1 MEKIYE
7 QMRDIGII
15 PVVKIDDAEKAIP
28 LAKALIAG
36 GIPAAEVT
44 YRTAAAEETIR
55 RISKEFPEMLVGAGT
70 VINVELAKSAVA
82 AGARFI
88 VSPGFNPDVVD
99 WCLENKIPMIP
110 GISAPSQVEAA
121 LSRGMTVLK
130 LFPAE
135 VVGGVAM
142 LDALAGP
149 FGQCMF
155 MPTGGVTTA
164 NVGEYAK
171 RKNVLAVGGTWM
183 VKADLINGDKWDEI
197 TSICKKALIE
207 LQGFAVGHIG
217 INAADDSSAKDAAG
231 LLSLFNYLPNN
242 DGNASV
248 FCGKQFEVM
257 KGSGRGEHGHICF
270 TVNNVERAL
279 AYVKQYGFNA
289 VEETKKYC
297 GEPGKSPLKF
307 VYLDK
312 MIGGFAVHLNKN

>member
-1 MEKIYE
+1 MEVIYE
-7 QMRDIGII
+7 KMRDIGII
-15 PVVKIDDAEKAIP
+15 PVVKIDDAEKALP
-28 LAKALIAG
+28 LAKALIDG

-55 RISKEFPEMLVGAGT
+55 RISAAYPNMLVGAGT

-82 AGARFI
+82 AGAKFI

-135 VVGGVAM
+135 VVGGVEM

-155 MPTGGVTTA
+155 MPTGGVNTE
-164 NVGEYAK
+164 NLGSYAK

-183 VKADLINGDKWDEI
+183 VKADLINNDKWDEI
-197 TSICKKALIE
+197 TRICKEALVQ
-207 LQGFAVGHIG
+207 LQGFALGHVG
-217 INAADDSSAKDAAG
+217 INAADENGAKDISS
-231 LLSLFNYLPNN
+231 LLSLLNYLPNN
-242 DGNASV
+242 EGKASV
-248 FCGKQFEVM
+248 FNGKQFEVM
-257 KGSGRGEHGHICF
+257 KGNGRGEHGHICF
-270 TVNNVERAL
+270 TVNNVDRTL
-279 AYVKQYGFNA
+279 AFLKPYGFNA
-289 VEETKKYC
+289 IEETKKYS
-297 GEPGKSPLKF
+297 GEEGKSPLKF

-312 MIGGFAVHLNKN
+312 QIGGFAIHLNKN

>member
-7 QMRDIGII
+7 QMRNIGII
-15 PVVKIDDAEKAIP
+15 PVVKIDDAEKAVP

-82 AGARFI
+82 AGAKFI

-110 GISAPSQVEAA
+110 GISSPSQVEAA

-135 VVGGVAM
+135 VVGGVEM

-155 MPTGGVTTA
+155 MPTGGVNTG
-164 NVGEYAK
+164 NLGEYAK

-197 TSICKKALIE
+197 TAICKDALVQ
-207 LQGFAVGHIG
+207 LQGFALGHVG
-217 INAADDSSAKDAAG
+217 INADDEGGAKDIAS
-231 LLSLFNYLPNN
+231 LLSLFNYAS
-242 DGNASV
+242 NADSKSSV

-257 KGSGRGEHGHICF
+257 KGNGRGVHGHICF
-270 TVNNVERAL
+270 TVNNVDRTL
-279 AYVKQYGFNA
+279 NFLKQFGFNA

-297 GEPGKSPLKF
+297 GEPGNSPLKF

-312 MIGGFAVHLNKN
+312 QIGGFAVHLNKN